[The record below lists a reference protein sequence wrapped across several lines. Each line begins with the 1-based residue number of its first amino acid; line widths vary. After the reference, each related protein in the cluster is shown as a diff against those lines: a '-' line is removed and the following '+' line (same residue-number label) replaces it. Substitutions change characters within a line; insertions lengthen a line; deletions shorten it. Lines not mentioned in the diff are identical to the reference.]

1 MRFAV
6 LDIDVTGTDLRRDS
20 VTGIAALPVEA
31 GAFRIADLVY
41 CTLESGPH
49 ATAGASSGRRRDC
62 AVLRDLVAGSPIVTY
77 NPRFVRQMMSRTCR
91 DLDLPALDVGWI
103 DLAAAAAVMGREDNE
118 LTTMDHWLEVMEMC
132 GRGPHD
138 ATCDVFAMAQLLLV
152 LLAYA
157 EETGIDTVESLARS
171 QRARAW
177 LRGA

>member
-6 LDIDVTGTDLRRDS
+6 LDIDVTGTDVRGDS

-31 GAFRIADLVY
+31 GSFRIADLVY
-41 CTLESGPH
+41 CTLERGPD
-49 ATAGASSGRRRDC
+49 ATAGAGSGRQREYS
-62 AVLRDLVAGSPIVTY
+62 VLRDLVAGIPIVTY

-118 LTTMDHWLEVMEMC
+118 LTTMDHWLEVMKLC

-138 ATCDVFAMAQLLLV
+138 ATYDVFAMAQLLLV
-152 LLAYA
+152 LLAYS